1 MNFPDRSFPDRLF
14 VPLIPHRV
22 DPLLSPRD
30 SPHNRER
37 YSKSMS
43 RRRWIADDW
52 TDTTA
57 SLRGEQADHLV
68 RVLRGEVGATYDI
81 VAGGRV
87 WQGQVASIEGS
98 SVHFDLLAEVEAAAA
113 LPVSLMLSVFKFD
126 RMEWAIEKAVELG
139 VKAIQPV
146 ITRRTEKHLAQA
158 AAKRAERWRRIAL
171 EAAKQSRA
179 AAVAEIRDPLP
190 LKTALAQGT
199 TADGAAPQRRHLR
212 LLLDETVSG
221 TNLGGVLRAAL
232 QDPHASEVQDPHA
245 SQEMWIAVGPEG
257 GWAEEEPALFR
268 ASGWQ
273 SVGLGPRILRAETA
287 AIAAL
292 AVVSSAL
299 LE

>member
-1 MNFPDRSFPDRLF
+1 
-14 VPLIPHRV
+14 
-22 DPLLSPRD
+22 
-30 SPHNRER
+30 
-37 YSKSMS
+37 MS

-52 TDTTA
+52 TATTA

-87 WQGQVASIEGS
+87 WQGQVSSIEGS
-98 SVHFDLLAEVEAAAA
+98 SVHFDLLAELEAAAA

-139 VKAIQPV
+139 VNAIQPV

-179 AAVAEIRDPLP
+179 AAVTEIRDPLP

-212 LLLDETVSG
+212 LLLDETMSG

-232 QDPHASEVQDPHA
+232 QDPHASQKV
-245 SQEMWIAVGPEG
+245 WIAVGPEG
-257 GWAEEEPALFR
+257 GWAEEEPALFH
-268 ASGWQ
+268 ASGWK

-292 AVVSSAL
+292 AVVSSTL

>member
-1 MNFPDRSFPDRLF
+1 
-14 VPLIPHRV
+14 
-22 DPLLSPRD
+22 
-30 SPHNRER
+30 
-37 YSKSMS
+37 
-43 RRRWIADDW
+43 
-52 TDTTA
+52 
-57 SLRGEQADHLV
+57 
-68 RVLRGEVGATYDI
+68 VLRGEVGATYDI

-87 WQGQVASIEGS
+87 WQGRVAAIEGS
-98 SVHFDLLAEVEAAAA
+98 VVHFDLLAQLEAAAA

-139 VKAIQPV
+139 VNAIQPV

-179 AAVAEIRDPLP
+179 AGVAEIHHPLP
-190 LKTALAQGT
+190 LKTALTQGAP
-199 TADGAAPQRRHLR
+199 ADEAAPHQQPLA
-212 LLLDETVSG
+212 LLLDENESG

-232 QDPHASEVQDPHA
+232 KDPHASGLQDPHASGPRDLHGSREIR
-245 SQEMWIAVGPEG
+245 IAVGPEG
-257 GWAEEEPALFR
+257 GWAEEEPALFH

-292 AVVSSAL
+292 AIAGAL
-299 LE
+299 LLDPD

>member
-1 MNFPDRSFPDRLF
+1 
-14 VPLIPHRV
+14 
-22 DPLLSPRD
+22 
-30 SPHNRER
+30 
-37 YSKSMS
+37 MS

-52 TDTTA
+52 SATSA
-57 SLRGEQADHLV
+57 SLRGEQADHLI

-87 WQGQVASIEGS
+87 WQGRVASIEGS
-98 SVHFDLLAEVEAAAA
+98 AVHFDLLAQLEAAAT

-139 VKAIQPV
+139 VNAIQPV

-179 AAVAEIRDPLP
+179 STVAEIRDPLP

-199 TADGAAPQRRHLR
+199 AADGAVPQQRHLR

-221 TNLGGVLRAAL
+221 TNLGGILRAAL
-232 QDPHASEVQDPHA
+232 QDAHASGFQDPHG
-245 SQEMWIAVGPEG
+245 SREIRIAVGPEG
-257 GWAEEEPALFR
+257 GWAEEEPALFH

-292 AVVSSAL
+292 AIVSSAL